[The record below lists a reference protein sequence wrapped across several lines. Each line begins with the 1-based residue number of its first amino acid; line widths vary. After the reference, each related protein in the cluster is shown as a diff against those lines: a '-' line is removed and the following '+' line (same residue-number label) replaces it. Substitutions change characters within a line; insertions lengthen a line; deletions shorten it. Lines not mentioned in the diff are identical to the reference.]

1 MGSGAREGEGEFES
15 SMVHLVGFQ
24 KQRYH
29 GRAARLL
36 LDRRRQGAGSGRA
49 GFAFCVRV
57 SESYD
62 RRAQAAVCW
71 RQSLAVND
79 SMSQRRV
86 GANAAQGD
94 SVE

>member
-1 MGSGAREGEGEFES
+1 
-15 SMVHLVGFQ
+15 MVHLVGFQ
-24 KQRYH
+24 KQQYH
-29 GRAARLL
+29 GRAARLV

-49 GFAFCVRV
+49 GLRFACVYQ
-57 SESYD
+57 SD
-62 RRAQAAVCW
+62 KQARAQAAVCW

-86 GANAAQGD
+86 SANAAQGD

>member
-1 MGSGAREGEGEFES
+1 
-15 SMVHLVGFQ
+15 MVHLVGFQ

-29 GRAARLL
+29 GRPARLL
-36 LDRRRQGAGSGRA
+36 LDRQRQGAGSGRA

-57 SESYD
+57 SESD
-62 RRAQAAVCW
+62 SRRAQAAVCW

-86 GANAAQGD
+86 SANAAQGD

>member
-1 MGSGAREGEGEFES
+1 
-15 SMVHLVGFQ
+15 MVHLVSFQ

-36 LDRRRQGAGSGRA
+36 LNRRRHRQRQGAGSGRA
-49 GFAFCVRV
+49 VLRSACVYQRATAGG
-57 SESYD
+57 SE
-62 RRAQAAVCW
+62 RRYAG

-86 GANAAQGD
+86 SANAAQGD